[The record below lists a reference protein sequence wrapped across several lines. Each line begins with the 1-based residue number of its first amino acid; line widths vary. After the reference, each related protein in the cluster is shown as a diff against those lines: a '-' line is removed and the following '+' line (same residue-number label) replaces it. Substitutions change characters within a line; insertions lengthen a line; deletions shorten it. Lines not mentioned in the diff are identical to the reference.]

1 MTTVPEIFGS
11 KVFDSRV
18 MKARLSGEVYCFCF
32 DKNIPIVKCIGS
44 LFVLVN
50 H

>member
-18 MKARLSGEVYCFCF
+18 MKAACPGKYTT
-32 DKNIPIVKCIGS
+32 P
-44 LFVLVN
+44 
-50 H
+50 